1 MLFQPCRLSSLLFIV
16 STTILT
22 FANIASAQVSTAYPT
37 TTSAAASTPSPLPTS
52 DAFYLVVADTGT
64 PFDGDYLYLGGANS
78 LNLLNF
84 GGKEPQELDFS
95 VFHLTTD
102 GYGSLTYNPSGV
114 IATYY
119 DLYGALVFDGP
130 DPTILEDEGL
140 TPAICETNDGILF
153 CQNTDYSEF
162 YTFPSTVVDGETTVP
177 YVLLG
182 PPPLPSGAVG
192 LRLLPI
198 PVE

>member
-1 MLFQPCRLSSLLFIV
+1 MLFQSCRLSSLLFIV

-22 FANIASAQVSTAYPT
+22 FANIASAQRSTAYPT

-52 DAFYLVVADTGT
+52 DAFNLVVADTGT
-64 PFDGDYLYLGGANS
+64 PFDGDYLYLGSANS
-78 LNLLNF
+78 LLLLMF
-84 GGKEPQELDFS
+84 GKEPQLADNS
-95 VFHLTTD
+95 VFHLSND
-102 GYGSLTYNPSGV
+102 YYGSLTHNPSGV

-119 DLYGALVFDGP
+119 DLYGALVFSGP

-140 TPAICETNDGILF
+140 TPVTCELNDGIIF
-153 CQNTDYSEF
+153 CQNTAYSEL
-162 YTFPSTVVDGETTVP
+162 YTFPSTVDDGETSIP

-192 LRLLPI
+192 LRLLPV

>member
-1 MLFQPCRLSSLLFIV
+1 MLLQPRRLSSLLFIV

-22 FANIASAQVSTAYPT
+22 FANIAYAQVSTAYPT

-64 PFDGDYLYLGGANS
+64 PFDGDYLYLGDVNS
-78 LNLLNF
+78 LEVLLF
-84 GGKEPQELDFS
+84 GKEPQLADGS
-95 VFHLTTD
+95 VFHLSN
-102 GYGSLTYNPSGV
+102 GSYGSLTYNPAGLV
-114 IATYY
+114 ATYY
-119 DLYGALVFDGP
+119 DLYGALIFDSP
-130 DPTILEDEGL
+130 DPTILENDGL
-140 TPAICETNDGILF
+140 TPATCELNGGILF
-153 CQNTDYSEF
+153 CQNTDYSEL
-162 YTFPSTVVDGETTVP
+162 YTFPSTVDDGETSIP